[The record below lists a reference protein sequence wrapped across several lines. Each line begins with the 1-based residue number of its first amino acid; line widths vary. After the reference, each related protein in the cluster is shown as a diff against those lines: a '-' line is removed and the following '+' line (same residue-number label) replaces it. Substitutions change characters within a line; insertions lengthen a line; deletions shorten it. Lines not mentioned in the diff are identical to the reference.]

1 MYDVFI
7 SFKNLDRSGK
17 PTRDSVLAREVFDRL
32 SSRGFRVF
40 FSPVSLEKLG
50 VSAYKAAIDK
60 ALDASRI
67 LVAVGTST
75 ENLDTQWVRYEW
87 DGFFNDILSGVK
99 PDGRVFVYVEGCE
112 PRCLPRA
119 LRQSQVFAHADGG
132 LEKLAHFVANALPD
146 AFDRWSAASETAAVI
161 EPQAEM
167 RPAEAATSVAGPL
180 RFAYQK
186 DLTERYGPAAVGLA
200 ELYPFLKRHWG
211 VCDQE
216 RIYRT
221 TGRRGPSG
229 DLEVACR
236 ICGNR
241 QEWDRYPSLELP
253 KVCPDCAFEG
263 DFSARVFVAYAHADS
278 ALADVLIS
286 ELERAQFR
294 IKRSRV
300 TKTVGGWL
308 DIERLSTELKLCKA
322 CVCLWSNRSEE
333 DTDLASEL
341 IAVRDLALPTL
352 FAKVEKADPQPR
364 PDTERVLDLNGPGI
378 WDAVIVDTLSDC
390 LTVDEKR
397 RRESR
402 G

>member
-1 MYDVFI
+1 MHDVFI
-7 SFKNLDRSGK
+7 SFKNLDKSGK
-17 PTRDSVLAREVFDRL
+17 PTRDSVLAREVFDGL
-32 SSRGFRVF
+32 SGRGFRVF

-60 ALDASRI
+60 ALDSSRI
-67 LVAVGTST
+67 LVAVGTSA
-75 ENLDTQWVRYEW
+75 ENLDAQWVRYEW

-99 PDGRVFVYVEGCE
+99 PDGRVFAYVEGCE
-112 PRCLPRA
+112 PKSLPRA
-119 LRQSQVFAHADGG
+119 LRQSQVFARGDGG
-132 LEKLAHFVANALPD
+132 LEKLANFVANALP
-146 AFDRWSAASETAAVI
+146 SARNLQSAPSEPASVVER
-161 EPQAEM
+161 QAEVS
-167 RPAEAATSVAGPL
+167 PTEVVPPVSGPHE
-180 RFAYQK
+180 FAYQK
-186 DLTERYGPAAVGLA
+186 DLAELYGAAAVPLA
-200 ELYPFLKRHWG
+200 ESYPFLKRRWG

-216 RIYRT
+216 RIYRP

-229 DLEVACR
+229 DREVACR

-253 KVCPDCAFEG
+253 KVCPDCGFEG
-263 DFSARVFVAYAHADS
+263 DFAARVFVAYVLADS
-278 ALADVLIS
+278 PLADVLIS

-308 DIERLSTELKLCKA
+308 DLQRLSAELKLCKA
-322 CVCLWSNRSEE
+322 CVCLWSNRSEK
-333 DTDLASEL
+333 DRDLTAEL
-341 IAVRDLALPTL
+341 GAARDLALPVL

-364 PDTERVLDLNGPGI
+364 PDTERVLDLNGPTL
-378 WDAVIVDTLSDC
+378 WDAVLVGTLSDC